1 MFKHGD
7 RVRLKDPNE
16 EPRGEI
22 GTITSRPRE
31 GSITAR
37 VRWPSGW
44 DGWVYLDEIEHER
57 LATVEALR
65 AARAEYVPSR
75 ESLARAGL
83 AVQMTEACV
92 RLDRWG
98 RERAAQGK

>member
-1 MFKHGD
+1 MTFKHGD

-44 DGWVYLDEIEHER
+44 DGWVYLDEIEHEHPFNR
-57 LATVEALR
+57 EKLI
-65 AARAEYVPSR
+65 AARAAWVPTAEALDCANAAVLEMEIALRLER
-75 ESLARAGL
+75 E
-83 AVQMTEACV
+83 
-92 RLDRWG
+92 LD
-98 RERAAQGK
+98 ALQDK